1 MQGELGRARATNEL
15 WKSGLRTLPGRRS
28 FARRYRPSGKGT
40 PPCLRRWTTDP
51 RRRRCTSNVFSRLKR
66 GGGLEGAR
74 GMRQVDA
81 IWLCSEQGSRTGIA
95 LAAAGRTPIPSP
107 GSGACPLGG
116 SCGKGWPRRIL
127 PLPGL
132 L

>member
-1 MQGELGRARATNEL
+1 M
-15 WKSGLRTLPGRRS
+15 PGRPMSSRRVACGPS
-28 FARRYRPSGKGT
+28 LGGAPLLGGTALPARDPSS
-40 PPCLRRWTTDP
+40 PRWTTDP
-51 RRRRCTSNVFSRLKR
+51 RRRRCTSNGFSRLKR

-81 IWLCSEQGSRTGIA
+81 IGLNSEQGSRTGIA

-116 SCGKGWPRRIL
+116 SYGIGWPRRTL